1 MKLFLNV
8 FSYIALGLGF
18 YFLLRAF
25 GILLA
30 GFAGALSPALTA
42 LSLFGF
48 YFLLRF
54 LIQKLV
60 K

>member
-1 MKLFLNV
+1 MKTFLNI
-8 FSYIALGLGF
+8 FSYIGLGLGF
-18 YFLLRAF
+18 YFLIFAA
-25 GILLA
+25 GITLK
-30 GFAGALSPALTA
+30 GFAGSLSPALIA